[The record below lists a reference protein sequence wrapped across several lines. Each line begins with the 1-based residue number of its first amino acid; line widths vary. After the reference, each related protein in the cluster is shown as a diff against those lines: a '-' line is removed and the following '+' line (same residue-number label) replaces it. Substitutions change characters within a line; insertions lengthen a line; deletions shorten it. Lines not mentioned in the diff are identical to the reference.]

1 MKLPMY
7 CQIMTLLLK
16 HIKLKQKI
24 LIIYLCFLLNL
35 FYRVFN
41 LVNQKRD
48 KQEETLFHYCIKL
61 QSIEILQRLVHY
73 CFFDCGSSGTHTCTN
88 NL

>member
-7 CQIMTLLLK
+7 CQIMTLFKLLLK

-24 LIIYLCFLLNL
+24 FNIYLCFLLNL

-48 KQEETLFHYCIKL
+48 KQEETLFH
-61 QSIEILQRLVHY
+61 
-73 CFFDCGSSGTHTCTN
+73 
-88 NL
+88 